1 MISYLAIYIGSVFL
15 IASAAVLA
23 LQQLSEAADNIDRYE
38 LLRKIGVDE
47 EMINRSILVQIAIY
61 FMIPLSLAIVHS
73 IVGLKISSDIVSV
86 FGDGYIMNYII
97 VTMIIMIIIYGGY
110 FIAAY
115 NGAKKMLKYC

>member
-86 FGDGYIMNYII
+86 FGDGSIMNYII
-97 VTMIIMIIIYGGY
+97 PQKENVVDNLLKLYESIDITNDYDIM
-110 FIAAY
+110 
-115 NGAKKMLKYC
+115 

>member
-23 LQQLSEAADNIDRYE
+23 LQQLSEAADNIDRYA

-61 FMIPLSLAIVHS
+61 FMIPVSLAIVHS

>member
-23 LQQLSEAADNIDRYE
+23 LQQLSEAADNIDRYA

-73 IVGLKISSDIVSV
+73 ILGLKISSDIVSV
-86 FGDGYIMNYII
+86 FGDGSIMNYII

>member
-23 LQQLSEAADNIDRYE
+23 LQQLSEAADNIDRYS

-86 FGDGYIMNYII
+86 FGDGSIMNYII

>member
-23 LQQLSEAADNIDRYE
+23 LQQLSEAADNIDRYA

-86 FGDGYIMNYII
+86 FGDGSIMNYII

-115 NGAKKMLKYC
+115 NGAKKMLKYR